1 MATIGS
7 LAVAF
12 TANLKGLEDGIEEVV
27 DLFDDLSE
35 AAEDLTEKLSTVSQA
50 RVAINVDSSG
60 LEKARSDVE
69 SLQKAASTTAT
80 IKAAAETSSVDAATT
95 SVEKLGDAI
104 ESTTEAATSSRN
116 SISQAVITAARLSA
130 AATATASAYREV
142 RDGTLAYIASA
153 TRARSTSEQ
162 LAVVNA
168 ALRGDYIALRV
179 VMAGVGRSI
188 QGYVAGFFTAEGA
201 ANVLRAGLSGLLSA
215 LGVTDQALASSIK
228 YFADFSITQAASAA
242 AYRLSQRSLAVLGE
256 SLDVAG
262 EAAARFAASSA
273 TLRSA
278 GATVATAFNAANNA
292 FNVTSARIS
301 LVLSRLNVAGPVSA
315 TVGTAF
321 DSLRQTVEELA
332 SGSKTLSSVASS
344 VSAGLASLIPSSVA
358 VSSALTRA
366 ASTASGL
373 VGTFGTLLSSL
384 QFIRE
389 GANSTAE
396 GFIGLV
402 ARTAAT
408 SAAIGGVAGALGA
421 WAAGTSVVA
430 GATASAGAALA
441 SFATAL
447 PVTAGLAI
455 AAAVATGR
463 FAREL
468 ESLSVQSQQVEQMA
482 DRFGA
487 PRQEI
492 EKLRLSASNAGVG
505 LSQLAKAQQAFY
517 TSLGKIKAG
526 QLNVENVREAKL
538 AFDRLGISLDE
549 IRGKSPDQVFKTVA
563 AELSK
568 VEDPAK
574 RTQIAFDLFGKQG
587 AAILPALKEFGELS
601 ADFDRLGGSISNLDF
616 SRFTSLEQSFDR
628 LHASASSLRTA
639 MLVPFTELQKA
650 FNNAMA
656 DIKGGVAT
664 ALGPIASVLADATK
678 PFAVVI
684 EVAGRFVGILLRIVG
699 VFTTIAASLSVLG
712 TIAQLFEGIQQG
724 VYAAMEPVEQL
735 ISMLQGVA
743 GLISSY
749 MRPLSGIFTAIGAA
763 IGVVV
768 GGLAQLVTYVALGAA
783 AWGVYSAA
791 VAVATGFSLV
801 ATVQFIAMWIA
812 ALGPFALV
820 VAGLAAIGAGIAAVT
835 YLVAAGIKWLY
846 DFADSFGVFGESQ
859 PEINAATA
867 SVSELANAAARSAD
881 GVDKI
886 AASVEAARGG
896 IGDLTIEA
904 AKFGDAGA
912 DAAKAAQEQFGE
924 LQQKLA
930 QKKIDLPTFDKESAK
945 IRENLEK
952 NLEILRDDSP
962 EITLKKNLELYKQL
976 DDAAK
981 QAAKSTRDIGADVQI
996 GDKIFPRS
1004 EEVKARAKQFEREYT
1019 AALEAIKKKQQS
1031 GDFAR
1036 ELTAKKK
1043 QNEDDFKSGRINKE
1057 QFESVKIELDSTTAQ
1072 EQAAI
1077 AAEDAQREFQRK
1089 KVKLEADL
1097 SFADGIRKSLETA
1110 FLTPVEKFQKELKKI
1125 RDNPELTASEKDQ
1138 AESNLRREA
1147 REGLIG
1153 KTAQTQLQERKR
1165 DLDQGVESGL
1175 ISREQADFQG
1185 KKALDDLAQALGV
1198 VKTPFEEFSTSLDGI
1213 AEKFGFVGQPL
1224 DEVRKQ
1230 LQGTPEQLAL
1240 FDRAVK
1246 ESRDKLLASLGVEK
1260 SPEQVFQEQM
1270 KKIEE
1275 AANSSDPNKRITA
1288 EQRQQAETA
1297 ARRQRDKALGVGD
1310 GLGEQF
1316 AERQANINEAFGG
1329 GKDNARLAIANNA
1342 LAADKRAAAGLDA
1355 DPAQQLKAGAA
1366 KIDDVFKVTG
1376 KSLAEIQAT
1385 LSPED
1390 FALYQEAQKKNTENI
1405 KASLGVEKSGAAQ
1418 FAEARQKLTKAV
1430 TDGVISQDEA
1440 NKVLKNQ
1447 KDALLQSLGISKSPS
1462 QDFEDAVAK
1471 IRENASELTPDEL
1484 QKGLK
1489 EAKDKLLQSLGIDK
1503 SPADAAEESLKK
1515 LREAFNKGQISLDE
1529 FNKGTQKAKD
1539 ALLQS
1544 LGIPL
1549 DPVVQL
1555 GDRLGDL
1562 QEAFG
1567 KGLIT
1572 QEEFTRGQEEARR
1585 AMLPGGE
1592 AESPVKKFERD
1603 LDAVDRALQE
1613 GLIDPADADQRK
1625 KVLQAQ
1631 LQEDLK
1637 PALDRVAPDRRAVES
1652 ADTRSKAGVD
1662 TFFRILRGQD
1672 NPGLKAQLETAQAT
1686 KFLAQAAAQ
1695 PEAAEVIAQL
1705 AAR

>member
-80 IKAAAETSSVDAATT
+80 VKASAETSSVDAATA

-116 SISQAVITAARLSA
+116 AISQAVITAARLSA

-201 ANVLRAGLSGLLSA
+201 ANVLRAGLSGLLST
-215 LGVTDQALASSIK
+215 LGITDQALASSIK

-301 LVLSRLNVAGPVSA
+301 LMLSRLNVAGPVSA

-321 DSLRQTVEELA
+321 DSLRQTVEGLA

-455 AAAVATGR
+455 AAAVATGK

-801 ATVQFIAMWIA
+801 ATVQFIAMWVA

-835 YLVAAGIKWLY
+835 YLVSAGIKWLY

-912 DAAKAAQEQFGE
+912 DAAKAAQEQFNE
-924 LQQKLA
+924 LQQRLA
-930 QKKIDLPTFDKESAK
+930 RKDINLPTFDKESAK

-1004 EEVKARAKQFEREYT
+1004 EEVKARAKQFEREYV

-1031 GDFAR
+1031 GDFGR

-1043 QNEDDFKSGRINKE
+1043 QNEDDFKAGRINKE
-1057 QFESVKIELDSTTAQ
+1057 QFESVKLELDSTTAQ

-1110 FLTPVEKFQKELKKI
+1110 FLSPVEKFQKELKKI
-1125 RDNPELTASEKDQ
+1125 RDNPELTTEEKDK
-1138 AESNLRREA
+1138 AEQNLRRET
-1147 REGLIG
+1147 RESLIG
-1153 KTAQTQLQERKR
+1153 KTAQTQLQERRR
-1165 DLDQGVESGL
+1165 DLGQAVDEGL

-1185 KKALDDLAQALGV
+1185 KKALDEFAQSLGV
-1198 VKTPFEEFSTSLDGI
+1198 VKTPFEDFSTSLDGI

-1224 DEVRKQ
+1224 DEVRKK

-1246 ESRDKLLASLGVEK
+1246 ESRDKLLASLGIEK

-1297 ARRQRDKALGVGD
+1297 ARRQRDKALGAGE

-1316 AERQANINEAFGG
+1316 AERRNQIAESYGTDVNKRMVALN
-1329 GKDNARLAIANNA
+1329 RL
-1342 LAADKRAAAGLDA
+1342 DMDRRSAAGLDA
-1355 DPAQQLKAGAA
+1355 TPAQQLKAG
-1366 KIDDVFKVTG
+1366 IDNINDVFNVTG
-1376 KSLAEIQAT
+1376 KSLAEIQKD
-1385 LSPED
+1385 LGPEK
-1390 FALYQEAQKKNTENI
+1390 FAEYQEAIKKNSDAV
-1405 KASLGVEKSGAAQ
+1405 KANLGVEKSGAAQ
-1418 FAEARQKLTKAV
+1418 FAEAREKLTKAV

-1471 IRENASELTPDEL
+1471 IKENASELTPDEL

-1515 LREAFNKGQISLDE
+1515 LREAFNKGQIGLNE

-1555 GDRLGDL
+1555 GNRLGDL

-1592 AESPVKKFERD
+1592 SESPVKKFERD